1 MARLAAER
9 GQEED
14 GFLSIDEFETIHGWH
29 GRPAASRPEP
39 EPERE
44 PEPAAGGGGPD
55 AEDAFDTRDYWEKFN
70 ADPGCYEWYGGDGLQ
85 ESIVQ
90 SVVQC
95 ARLVRPDRPTAA
107 RVLDVGTG
115 TSPILFLLTERER
128 FTAVEGTDWS
138 ARACDFMSAQA
149 EQRGLRECLRYRQA
163 DGRRLDAVYDEGSW
177 DVVLDKVRCT
187 TTRPAP
193 LRPCAPARARIVS
206 PSLGGGCRGA
216 GLPGLL
222 RVRARPRRHRR
233 VLGAAASA
241 AGSARRE
248 VVAGPRQWCPHPH
261 ATGNRLDRSRSAHD
275 PEIRRPDKQ
284 QPRLGGRGGA
294 DRAAQISRLRCSAG
308 GGHSCVRGCC
318 VGRALC
324 PARRL
329 RGRGRGR

>member
-14 GFLSIDEFETIHGWH
+14 GVLSIDEFETIHGWH
-29 GRPAASRPEP
+29 GRPAASRPQPEP
-39 EPERE
+39 EPE
-44 PEPAAGGGGPD
+44 PEPDGGPD

-95 ARLVRPDRPTAA
+95 ARLVRPDQPTAA

-193 LRPCAPARARIVS
+193 LRA
-206 PSLGGGCRGA
+206 LGWSHQALG
-216 GLPGLL
+216 GLPGC
-222 RVRARPRRHRR
+222 RAAWTASCQ
-233 VLGAAASA
+233 GAATPTSQCTW
-241 AGSARRE
+241 R
-248 VVAGPRQWCPHPH
+248 
-261 ATGNRLDRSRSAHD
+261 
-275 PEIRRPDKQ
+275 
-284 QPRLGGRGGA
+284 
-294 DRAAQISRLRCSAG
+294 
-308 GGHSCVRGCC
+308 SCVGCWLRPQGGCC
-318 VGRALC
+318 WSPSMVPTSPRYWQ
-324 PARRL
+324 PARSFAKRT
-329 RGRGRGR
+329 